1 MKTNLTQPQKEILQ
15 EFYSGEP
22 RKVKISKKER
32 EEIWKDFKSNRN
44 IKKYIELKEKVP
56 AIYAE
61 MEKSLESGRKI
72 QPGVFSECVY
82 SQAIAEK
89 LNLVNFENHINLK
102 LNSSKY
108 PVEIQDKLNHL
119 KVRYSYTRIND
130 GLALLQ
136 AGGAKEVDCALISVK
151 NGNVSMIEL
160 KEPYARTSAPDLPR
174 YSEDGL
180 LISSEK
186 FEKKYPQF
194 RSMVEELLSQN
205 FSIFE
210 HVGNNYS
217 NFKPENI
224 FTAVSENYSGEK
236 FADFISTEDVDGNL
250 VLIPSSD
257 ITKWSKLEGE
267 LRPTGRNSYKVWTPN
282 KLEKTLNEK
291 NAEIVSDKV
300 TLKMQD
306 LEERIERGGERVSG
320 WKISPMFWVRVE
332 DVTVNEKYVS
342 FSLKSVRQ
350 NIADITAK
358 INLKSISYSEIEKY
372 YLDII

>member
-1 MKTNLTQPQKEILQ
+1 MKTNFTQHQKDILE

-22 RKVKISKKER
+22 RKVKISKKDR
-32 EEIWKDFKSNRN
+32 EKIWIDFKSNRE
-44 IKKYIELKEKVP
+44 IKKYNDLKEKVP

-61 MEKSLESGRKI
+61 MEKSLESGKKI
-72 QPGVFSECVY
+72 QAGVFSECVY

-89 LNLVNFENHINLK
+89 LQLANFENH
-102 LNSSKY
+102 LNSKVNKEVF
-108 PVEIQDKLNHL
+108 PKVIQDKLNHL
-119 KVRYSYTRIND
+119 KVRYSYTRDND
-130 GLALLQ
+130 GLTLMQ

-151 NGNVSMIEL
+151 NENIAMIEL

-194 RSMVEELLSQN
+194 RSMVEELLKQK

-236 FADFISTEDVDGNL
+236 FADFICTEDVNGDL
-250 VLIPSSD
+250 VLIPSLD
-257 ITKWSKLEGE
+257 ITQWSTLEGE

-282 KLEKTLNEK
+282 KL
-291 NAEIVSDKV
+291 IQ
-300 TLKMQD
+300 TLKENNAQVESDRVTMYIQD
-306 LEERIERGGERVSG
+306 LEERVERGGERVSG

-332 DVTVNEKYVS
+332 ESTVNENRIS

-358 INLKSISYSEIEKY
+358 INMKNINFSEVQKY
-372 YLDII
+372 YLERI